1 MLSLFL
7 PAATGHCCL
16 PSGYPQLNLHSKG
29 QRWLPRIRQASEK
42 DSIISPGNALL
53 QDAGAVLESPWK
65 RVSGSRVEE
74 RLVCHA
80 PSTFSFHSMK
90 VEFHT
95 EKPLQLRRTSVLP
108 LQCDAKTK
116 CYNFKDCNPLYIH
129 LPKEKKI
136 FESHPSPRKK
146 NPTCHF
152 SYQDKVNDEN
162 ANNFKSHLSVGF
174 LTRNYTCLA

>member
-1 MLSLFL
+1 
-7 PAATGHCCL
+7 
-16 PSGYPQLNLHSKG
+16 
-29 QRWLPRIRQASEK
+29 
-42 DSIISPGNALL
+42 
-53 QDAGAVLESPWK
+53 
-65 RVSGSRVEE
+65 
-74 RLVCHA
+74 
-80 PSTFSFHSMK
+80 MK

-95 EKPLQLRRTSVLP
+95 ETPLWLRRTSVLT

-129 LPKEKKI
+129 LPEKKNG
-136 FESHPSPRKK
+136 FESHPSPPEK

-152 SYQDKVNDEN
+152 SFQDKVNDEN